1 MTEPMEGSC
10 LCGDVQYQVKGRPI
24 VCLACHCTF
33 CQCLTG
39 SAYSSVAYFN
49 ESQVSITGDTKKYEH
64 RSDETGRTTVLKF
77 CPRCGVTVAHVA
89 QARPGWIGVEIGTLH
104 DNSGARVER
113 HVWTR
118 SKQPWTVIPD
128 DVDVYDKG
136 SADGAEPIRRAVRAD
151 LGASK

>member
-1 MTEPMEGSC
+1 
-10 LCGDVQYQVKGRPI
+10 
-24 VCLACHCTF
+24 
-33 CQCLTG
+33 
-39 SAYSSVAYFN
+39 VAYFN

-104 DNSGARVER
+104 DKSGARVER